1 MRSLFIVLILAS
13 QPFVV
18 RAKDAS
24 TDDLTRETVV
34 KRITNGFDLL
44 NKLYWSPT
52 LNIWLDR
59 PGDDLRAHYEGRR
72 NPPWWSSA
80 NALEVMID
88 FMNLSGRSDY
98 DESIKKL
105 YSIHRDHRN
114 KVPLLVAELKRRGQW
129 NEKDEERLTR
139 RLKKEAETPRS
150 PDEHYVDFRNEYLDD
165 SGWWGITWLKMYLR
179 TKDAKYLDTAKAIH
193 AHMAKNWRPD
203 KGGGVLWCEDTD
215 KQKTNAITNS
225 LFLILSARLY
235 SATKDAAYLQWA
247 EKTLAWFRE
256 QKLYDG
262 TAIVDAPGHSG
273 DYWTYNQGTYL
284 GGLVAMWEATAKA
297 EYLEEATRI
306 ANTVL
311 TKSGVVLP
319 SGVIVEKL
327 GTNGW
332 DVGMFK
338 GVFIRYLGQ
347 LRDALKAAKQDTKL
361 VKDLDQV
368 IRSSVG
374 SMLQH
379 SIGED
384 GCFTVAWEDGGK
396 DHSTTFNTQTSGLA
410 ALVAVLSNT
419 PSLR

>member
-1 MRSLFIVLILAS
+1 MRILFLFSLLICQPAVLHA
-13 QPFVV
+13 QV
-18 RAKDAS
+18 RKSDQLSNDAVI
-24 TDDLTRETVV
+24 E
-34 KRITNGFDLL
+34 RITTGFALL

-80 NALEVMID
+80 NAVEVMID
-88 FMNLSGRSDY
+88 FMNATGRTDY
-98 DESIKKL
+98 DASIRAL
-105 YSIHRDHRN
+105 YEIHRDHRN

-129 NEKDEERLTR
+129 SEKDEERLQR
-139 RLKKEAETPRS
+139 RQKKEAETYRS

-165 SGWWGITWLKMYLR
+165 SGWWGITWLKMYQR
-179 TKDAKYLDTAKAIH
+179 TKDVKYLDTARAIH

-203 KGGGVLWCEDTD
+203 KGGGVLWCTDAD

-235 SATKDAAYLQWA
+235 STTKESAYWDWA

-256 QKLYDG
+256 QQLYDG
-262 TAIVDAPGHSG
+262 IAIVDAPGHTG
-273 DYWTYNQGTYL
+273 DYWTYNQGAYL
-284 GGLVAMWEATAKA
+284 GALVAMSDATGKP
-297 EYLEEATRI
+297 EYLDDAARI
-306 ANTVL
+306 AETVL

-319 SGVIVEKL
+319 GGVIVEKL
-327 GTNGW
+327 GTSGW

-347 LRDALKAAKQDTKL
+347 LRDALEAANRNPELANQ
-361 VKDLDQV
+361 LDHV
-368 IRSSVG
+368 IQSSTA
-374 SMLQH
+374 SMLTH

-384 GCFTVAWEDGGK
+384 GCYTVAWEEGGK
-396 DHSTTFNTQTSGLA
+396 DRSTSFNTQASGLA
-410 ALVAVLSNT
+410 ALVAAIKS
-419 PSLR
+419 PSRVR